1 VESEIII
8 GGQQWPERILQFTL
22 LVIAITMVLE
32 MLVPRRDVKTN
43 LARRWINNFSLSALT
58 WYLATAAS
66 TVFIYYLVS
75 LTRIWEFGLVPSLEL
90 GPEAAF
96 LILLT
101 VSQLLSYALHVA
113 FHKISWLWPLHAI
126 HHTDTEVDVSTAYRH
141 HPLEPVVTL
150 PLSVP
155 VILLLGVQVEAAMA
169 FKMVEIVMTLFS
181 HSNLRLPERLDS
193 VLRKFILTPDFHR
206 LHHSSEAR
214 FTDSNYGSMVPWFDY
229 LFGTASNRPYDEQ
242 TDMELGLE
250 YLRQPRDSRLDR
262 LVLIPFVWRRAIT
275 RNRA

>member
-1 VESEIII
+1 
-8 GGQQWPERILQFTL
+8 
-22 LVIAITMVLE
+22 
-32 MLVPRRDVKTN
+32 
-43 LARRWINNFSLSALT
+43 
-58 WYLATAAS
+58 
-66 TVFIYYLVS
+66 
-75 LTRIWEFGLVPSLEL
+75 
-90 GPEAAF
+90 
-96 LILLT
+96 
-101 VSQLLSYALHVA
+101 
-113 FHKISWLWPLHAI
+113 
-126 HHTDTEVDVSTAYRH
+126 
-141 HPLEPVVTL
+141 
-150 PLSVP
+150 
-155 VILLLGVQVEAAMA
+155 
-169 FKMVEIVMTLFS
+169 
-181 HSNLRLPERLDS
+181 LRLPERLDS